1 MDTCESVTVLDH
13 GQKIAEGHSRDEVKS
28 DHAVIQAY
36 LGHEMEDEEVR
47 EAIFG

>member
-1 MDTCESVTVLDH
+1 MNSSPRSTTGRRSPKGTP
-13 GQKIAEGHSRDEVKS
+13 DEVKS